1 MSLLGRLLRAGVAA
15 VAIVAATFAAVAP
28 ATAAPAETALA
39 NENVVQVTSANHA
52 QILEISKTKLV
63 ILDFGAEWCGPCRQ
77 MKPVIERLAA
87 EYNGRFLL
95 GVVNV
100 DVSRDLSSKY
110 RIQYLPTLVPVRHG
124 AELPNSRHIGYRGET
139 ALRTWIDAQLA
150 KG

>member
-1 MSLLGRLLRAGVAA
+1 MFARLLRLGVAA
-15 VAIVAATFAAVAP
+15 VAVVAATIMAVAP
-28 ATAAPAETALA
+28 AGAAPATA

-63 ILDFGAEWCGPCRQ
+63 VLDFGATWCGPCQQ

-95 GVVNV
+95 GEV
-100 DVSRDLSSKY
+100 DVDTSRDLATRY
-110 RIQYLPTLVPVRHG
+110 RIQYLPTLVPVRNG
-124 AELPNSRHIGYRGET
+124 VELTGSRHIGYRGEA
-139 ALRTWIDAQLA
+139 ALRSWIDAQLA